1 MASGVGV
8 VTTNLGIEGL
18 EAKNNIHVLAS
29 EHEDEMADLV
39 LDLIHD
45 HSLYRKLTLNARK
58 LVEEKYEWNV
68 VFKNF
73 DKVLEAVK
81 A

>member
-18 EAKNNIHVLAS
+18 EAKNNIHVLS
-29 EHEDEMADLV
+29 SQHEDEMADLV

-45 HSLYRKLTLNARK
+45 HSLYRKLT
-58 LVEEKYEWNV
+58 
-68 VFKNF
+68 
-73 DKVLEAVK
+73 
-81 A
+81 